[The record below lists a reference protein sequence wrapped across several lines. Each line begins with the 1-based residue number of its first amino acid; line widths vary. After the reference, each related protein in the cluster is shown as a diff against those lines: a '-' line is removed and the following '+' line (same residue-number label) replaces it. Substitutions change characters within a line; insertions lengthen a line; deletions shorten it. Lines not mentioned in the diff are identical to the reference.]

1 MRNLPVFCLVR
12 LSIGMGDSM
21 TKEKI
26 SLSIILIVVC
36 LIATGCGK
44 ESPAPDAGGQK
55 DVDERPQLHWHVS
68 HSPLSEQYEG
78 ATMADGKIYAY
89 RYVEGGADVSVFAA
103 DTVEQTA
110 SYGIPDVTEVMSIS
124 ASDSGQI
131 CLWGSTE
138 NGNALWQVSPDGD
151 IRTLEDIEVE
161 DLGLY
166 AELKNFY
173 ADSNGLYYIWY
184 TMHVPCAEVYE
195 DGEENVYTALDRIY
209 VKDQQMNTILYEQ
222 VPDSYSNRLLSMA
235 FDEEGIPVMLAK
247 DRDGYYVQRMRTAV
261 GEEYEPRRLEMGES
275 VDLERSGRFAH
286 TKEGLLYVQEGAL
299 YLYHLSD
306 FRNEKLLEL
315 AGVGIQEEDIIY
327 LGMDGSTI
335 EVIDNYRGL
344 GHSEYSVIAEGESPK
359 TQLTLGV
366 TMLQPE
372 MRRVIASFNRY
383 QDEVTIEPIV
393 YVEGWDYD
401 AGYGKLMLD
410 VIQGKAPDL
419 IAIYDENLARNGTYS
434 DLYAF
439 MQEDAEMKKE
449 DFVSNVLRVYEVNGR
464 LHTIAPS
471 FLVHTMWGAG
481 STVNGRKGIDAAE
494 MMRLLQS
501 KGGDVNSIDG
511 FSADEN
517 VLTTLCGL
525 NMDQFIDWS
534 EGTCDFTGNE
544 FQQIIDFT
552 KEYEGKPYES
562 LYRALRNGDVLL
574 TLGVVTSVEDYRLA
588 SELYGENVQ
597 FIGYPTGRGNG
608 SAAQFIGDLTINSKS
623 EHQKEAWEFVK
634 YYVQNGYGGTGF
646 PIVQERFDAVLEE
659 SLHET
664 MVPDEGGKS
673 SKVAKTGYTERDV
686 ISIHVFKCEP
696 EDVEAIRA
704 LVNDVSDKFQYHTEI
719 QKIIDEEVP
728 FYFNGQKGIEEVCK
742 TIQNR
747 VQLYLDE
754 K

>member
-1 MRNLPVFCLVR
+1 
-12 LSIGMGDSM
+12 M
-21 TKEKI
+21 TKKKI
-26 SLSIILIVVC
+26 SLSIILFVIC
-36 LIATGCGK
+36 LFVTGCGK
-44 ESPAPDAGGQK
+44 ENPSSASGVQKDPGGQK
-55 DVDERPQLHWHVS
+55 NPGGAAPLHWSVS

-78 ATMADGKIYAY
+78 ATMDGGKIYAY
-89 RYVEGGADVSVFAA
+89 RYVEGGVDVSVFAA

-110 SYGIPDVTEVMSIS
+110 SYGIPDVTEVISIS
-124 ASDSGQI
+124 ANDSEQI
-131 CLWGSTE
+131 CLWGSKE
-138 NGNALWQVSPDGD
+138 NGNALWQVSPNGD

-184 TMHVPCAEVYE
+184 TMSVPCAEVYE

-209 VKDQQMNTILYEQ
+209 IKDQQMNTILYEQ
-222 VPDSYSNRLLSMA
+222 IPDSYFNKLLSMA
-235 FDEEGIPVMLAK
+235 FDEEGIPVMLAR
-247 DRDGYYVQRMRTAV
+247 DEDGYYVQRMRTAV
-261 GEEYEPRRLEMGES
+261 GEKYEPRRLETGEF
-275 VDLERSGRFAH
+275 VNLERSGRFAH

-306 FRNEKLLEL
+306 SRNEKLLEL

-372 MRRVIASFNRY
+372 MRRVITSFNRY
-383 QDEVTIEPIV
+383 QNEVTIEPIV

-410 VIQGKAPDL
+410 IIQGKAPDL
-419 IAIYDENLARNGTYS
+419 ITIYDENLARNGTYS
-434 DLYAF
+434 DLYAL

-481 STVNGRKGIDAAE
+481 STVNVRKGIDAAE
-494 MMRLLQS
+494 MIRLLQS
-501 KGGDVNSIDG
+501 KGGDINSIDG
-511 FSADEN
+511 FSPDEN

-525 NMDQFIDWS
+525 SMDQFIDWS

-544 FQQIIDFT
+544 FQQIIDFA

-562 LYRALRNGDVLL
+562 LYRAIRNGDVLL
-574 TLGVVTSVEDYRLA
+574 TLGLITSVEDYRLA

-597 FIGYPTGRGNG
+597 FIGYPTGRGSG
-608 SAAQFIGDLTINSKS
+608 SAALFTGDSLAINSKS
-623 EHQKEAWEFVK
+623 EHQEEAWEFVK
-634 YYVQNGYGGTGF
+634 YYIQNGYSGTGF
-646 PIVQERFDAVLEE
+646 PIVQEQFDAVLEE

-664 MVPDEGGKS
+664 LMPDEDGKL

-686 ISIHVFKCEP
+686 ISIHIFKCEP

-704 LVNDVSDKFQYHTEI
+704 LVNDISDKFKYHTEI

-728 FYFNGQKGIEEVCK
+728 FYLNSQKGIEEVCK

-754 K
+754 RQ

>member
-1 MRNLPVFCLVR
+1 
-12 LSIGMGDSM
+12 M

-26 SLSIILIVVC
+26 SLSIILIVIC

-44 ESPAPDAGGQK
+44 KSPASDADGLK
-55 DVDERPQLHWHVS
+55 DMGKKPQLHWHVS

-89 RYVEGGADVSVFAA
+89 RYVEGGVDVSVFAA

-124 ASDSGQI
+124 VNDSEQVF
-131 CLWGSTE
+131 LWGSTE
-138 NGNALWQVSPDGD
+138 NGNALWQVSANGD

-173 ADSNGLYYIWY
+173 ADSNGLYYMWY

-195 DGEENVYTALDRIY
+195 DGEEDVYTALDRIY

-222 VPDSYSNRLLSMA
+222 VPDSYFNKLLSMA
-235 FDEEGIPVMLAK
+235 FDEEGIPVMLAR
-247 DRDGYYVQRMRTAV
+247 DEDGYYVQRMRTAV
-261 GEEYEPRRLEMGES
+261 GEGYEPRRLETGES
-275 VDLERSGRFAH
+275 VNLERSGRFAH

-315 AGVGIQEEDIIY
+315 AGVGIQEEDVIY

-366 TMLQPE
+366 TTLQPE
-372 MRRVIASFNRY
+372 MRRAITSFNRY
-383 QDEVTIEPIV
+383 QNEVTIEPIV
-393 YVEGWDYD
+393 YVEGWDYG

-410 VIQGKAPDL
+410 VVQGKAPDL
-419 IAIYDENLARNGTYS
+419 ITIYDENLARNGTYS

-449 DFVSNVLRVYEVNGR
+449 DFVSNILRVYEVNGR

-471 FLVHTMWGAG
+471 FLVHTMWGAD

-494 MMRLLQS
+494 MIRLLQN
-501 KGGDVNSIDG
+501 KGGDINSIDG

-534 EGTCDFTGNE
+534 EGTCDFTGSG
-544 FQQIIDFT
+544 FQQVIDFV

-574 TLGVVTSVEDYRLA
+574 TLGVMTSVEDYRLA

-597 FIGYPTGRGNG
+597 FIGYPTGSGNG
-608 SAAQFIGDLTINSKS
+608 SAAQFTGDSLAISSKS
-623 EHQKEAWEFVK
+623 EHQKQAWEFVK
-634 YYVQNGYGGTGF
+634 YYVQNGYSGTGF

-664 MVPDEGGKS
+664 LVPDEGGKS

-704 LVNDVSDKFQYHTEI
+704 LVNDVSDKFQYHTEV

>member
-1 MRNLPVFCLVR
+1 
-12 LSIGMGDSM
+12 M
-21 TKEKI
+21 TKKRI
-26 SLSIILIVVC
+26 SLLIILFVVF
-36 LIATGCGK
+36 LFVTGCGK
-44 ESPAPDAGGQK
+44 ENPSSASGVQKDPGGQNNPG
-55 DVDERPQLHWHVS
+55 VAAPIHWSVS

-89 RYVEGGADVSVFAA
+89 RYVEGGVDVSVFAA

-110 SYGIPDVTEVMSIS
+110 SYRIPDVTEVISIS
-124 ASDSGQI
+124 ANDSEQI

-138 NGNALWQVSPDGD
+138 NGNTLWQVSPNGD
-151 IRTLEDIEVE
+151 IRTIEDIEVE

-166 AELKNFY
+166 PELKNFY
-173 ADSNGLYYIWY
+173 ADSNGLYYVWY
-184 TMHVPCAEVYE
+184 EMAVPCAEVYE
-195 DGEENVYTALDRIY
+195 DGEKNVYTTLDRIY

-222 VPDSYSNRLLSMA
+222 IPDSYLNKLLSMA
-235 FDEEGIPVMLAK
+235 FDEEGIPVMLAR

-261 GEEYEPRRLEMGES
+261 GEEYEPRRLETGES
-275 VDLERSGRFAH
+275 VNLERSGRFAH

-306 FRNEKLLEL
+306 SRNEKLLEL

-372 MRRVIASFNRY
+372 MRRVITSFNRY
-383 QDEVTIEPIV
+383 QNEVTIEPIV

-410 VIQGKAPDL
+410 IIQGKAPDL
-419 IAIYDENLARNGTYS
+419 ITIYDENLARNGTYS

-439 MQEDAEMKKE
+439 MQEDAELKKE

-494 MMRLLQS
+494 MIRLLQS
-501 KGGDVNSIDG
+501 KGGDINSIDG
-511 FSADEN
+511 FSPDEN

-562 LYRALRNGDVLL
+562 LYRAIRNGDVLL
-574 TLGVVTSVEDYRLA
+574 TLGLITSVEGYRLA

-597 FIGYPTGRGNG
+597 FIGYPTGKGNG
-608 SAAQFIGDLTINSKS
+608 SAAQFTDSLAINSQS
-623 EHQKEAWEFVK
+623 GHQKEAWEFVK
-634 YYVQNGYGGTGF
+634 YYVQNGYSGTGF
-646 PIVQERFDAVLEE
+646 PIVQEQFDTVLEE
-659 SLHET
+659 SLHEILI
-664 MVPDEGGKS
+664 PDEDGKL

-686 ISIHVFKCEP
+686 ISIHIFKCEP
-696 EDVEAIRA
+696 EDVEAVRT
-704 LVNDVSDKFQYHTEI
+704 LVNDISDKFKYHTEI

-728 FYFNGQKGIEEVCK
+728 FYLNSQKGIEEVCK

-754 K
+754 RK

>member
-1 MRNLPVFCLVR
+1 
-12 LSIGMGDSM
+12 M
-21 TKEKI
+21 TKKKI
-26 SLSIILIVVC
+26 SLWLILLVIFLFV
-36 LIATGCGK
+36 TGCGK
-44 ESPAPDAGGQK
+44 ENPSSAPGVQKDPGGQK
-55 DVDERPQLHWHVS
+55 NPDGATPVHWSVS

-78 ATMADGKIYAY
+78 ATMAGGKIYAY
-89 RYVEGGADVSVFAA
+89 RYVEGGVDISVFAA

-110 SYGIPDVTEVMSIS
+110 SYQIPDVTEVISIS
-124 ASDSGQI
+124 VNDSEQI

-138 NGNALWQVSPDGD
+138 NGNTLWQVSPNGD
-151 IRTLEDIEVE
+151 IRTIEDIEVE
-161 DLGLY
+161 DLGLLPK
-166 AELKNFY
+166 LKNFY

-184 TMHVPCAEVYE
+184 TMRVPCAEVYE

-222 VPDSYSNRLLSMA
+222 IPDSYLNKLLSMA
-235 FDEEGIPVMLAK
+235 FDEEGIPVMLAR

-261 GEEYEPRRLEMGES
+261 GEEYEPRRLETGES
-275 VDLERSGRFAH
+275 VNLERSGRFAH

-306 FRNEKLLEL
+306 SRNEKLLEL

-372 MRRVIASFNRY
+372 MRRVITSFNRY
-383 QDEVTIEPIV
+383 QNEVTIEPIV

-410 VIQGKAPDL
+410 IIQGKAPDL
-419 IAIYDENLARNGTYS
+419 ITIYDENLARNGTYS

-439 MQEDAEMKKE
+439 MQEDAELKKE

-494 MMRLLQS
+494 MIRLLQS
-501 KGGDVNSIDG
+501 KGGDINSIDG
-511 FSADEN
+511 FSPDEN

-562 LYRALRNGDVLL
+562 LYRAIRNGDVLL
-574 TLGVVTSVEDYRLA
+574 TLGLITSVEDYRLA

-597 FIGYPTGRGNG
+597 FIGYPTGKGNG
-608 SAAQFIGDLTINSKS
+608 SAAQFTGDSLAINSKS

-634 YYVQNGYGGTGF
+634 YYIQNGYSGTGF
-646 PIVQERFDAVLEE
+646 PIVQEQFDTVLEE

-664 MVPDEGGKS
+664 LMPDEDGKL

-686 ISIHVFKCEP
+686 ISIRIFKCEP

-704 LVNDVSDKFQYHTEI
+704 LVNDISDKFKYYTEI

-728 FYFNGQKGIEEVCK
+728 FYLNSQKGIEEVCK

-754 K
+754 RQ

>member
-1 MRNLPVFCLVR
+1 
-12 LSIGMGDSM
+12 M
-21 TKEKI
+21 TKRKT
-26 SLSIILIVVC
+26 SLAIILVMIC
-36 LIATGCGK
+36 LWMTGCGTGNPSSASGVQ
-44 ESPAPDAGGQK
+44 EGSGGQTEP
-55 DVDERPQLHWHVS
+55 VGTPPLHWNVS

-89 RYVEGGADVSVFAA
+89 RYVEGGVDVSVFAA

-124 ASDSGQI
+124 VNDSGQI

-138 NGNALWQVSPDGD
+138 NGNALWQVSPNGD
-151 IRTLEDIEVE
+151 VRTLEDIEVE

-173 ADSNGLYYIWY
+173 ADSNGLYYMWY

-222 VPDSYSNRLLSMA
+222 VPDSYFNKLLSMA
-235 FDEEGIPVMLAK
+235 FDEEGIPVMLAR
-247 DRDGYYVQRMRTAV
+247 DEDGYYVQRMRTAV
-261 GEEYEPRRLEMGES
+261 GEGYEPRRLETGES
-275 VDLERSGRFAH
+275 VNLERSGRFAH

-306 FRNEKLLEL
+306 SRNEKLLEL
-315 AGVGIQEEDIIY
+315 AGVGIQEEDVIY

-372 MRRVIASFNRY
+372 MRRAITSFNRY

-410 VIQGKAPDL
+410 IMQGKAPDL
-419 IAIYDENLARNGTYS
+419 ITVYDDNLARNGTYS

-449 DFVSNVLRVYEVNGR
+449 DFVSSVLRVYEVNGR
-464 LHTIAPS
+464 LYAIAPS

-494 MMRLLQS
+494 MIRLLQS
-501 KGGDVNSIDG
+501 KGGDINSIDG
-511 FSADEN
+511 FSADES

-534 EGTCDFTGNE
+534 EGTCDFTGSG
-544 FQQIIDFT
+544 FQQVIDFV

-574 TLGVVTSVEDYRLA
+574 TLGLMTSVEDYRLA

-597 FIGYPTGRGNG
+597 FIGYPTGSGNG
-608 SAAQFIGDLTINSKS
+608 SAAQFTGDSLAISSKS

-664 MVPDEGGKS
+664 LAPGEDGKS

-686 ISIHVFKCEP
+686 ISIQVFKCEP

-704 LVNDVSDKFQYHTEI
+704 LVNDVSDKFQYHTEV

-747 VQLYLDE
+747 VQLYLKE
-754 K
+754 RQ

>member
-1 MRNLPVFCLVR
+1 MK
-12 LSIGMGDSM
+12 I
-21 TKEKI
+21 KEKI
-26 SLSIILIVVC
+26 SLSIILIVIC

-44 ESPAPDAGGQK
+44 KSPASDADGQK
-55 DVDERPQLHWHVS
+55 DMGEKPQLHWHVS

-78 ATMADGKIYAY
+78 ATMDGGKIYAY
-89 RYVEGGADVSVFAA
+89 RYVEGGVDISVFAA

-110 SYGIPDVTEVMSIS
+110 SYGIPDVTEVISIS
-124 ASDSGQI
+124 ANDSEQI

-138 NGNALWQVSPDGD
+138 NGNALWQVSPNGD
-151 IRTLEDIEVE
+151 IRTIEDIEVE
-161 DLGLY
+161 DLGLFPK
-166 AELKNFY
+166 LKNFY

-184 TMHVPCAEVYE
+184 TMRVPCAEVYE

-222 VPDSYSNRLLSMA
+222 IPDSYLNKLLSMA
-235 FDEEGIPVMLAK
+235 FDEEGIPVMLAR

-261 GEEYEPRRLEMGES
+261 GEKYEPRRLETGES
-275 VDLERSGRFAH
+275 VNLERSGRFAH

-306 FRNEKLLEL
+306 SRNEKLLEL

-372 MRRVIASFNRY
+372 MRRMIASFNRY
-383 QDEVTIEPIV
+383 QNEVTIEPIV

-410 VIQGKAPDL
+410 IIQGKAPDL
-419 IAIYDENLARNGTYS
+419 ITIYDENLARNGTYS

-439 MQEDAEMKKE
+439 MQEDAELKKE

-494 MMRLLQS
+494 MIRLLQS
-501 KGGDVNSIDG
+501 KGGDINSIDG

-525 NMDQFIDWS
+525 SMDQFIDWS

-574 TLGVVTSVEDYRLA
+574 TLGLMTSVEDYRLA

-608 SAAQFIGDLTINSKS
+608 SAAQFTGDSLAINSKS

-634 YYVQNGYGGTGF
+634 YYVQNGYSGTGF
-646 PIVQERFDAVLEE
+646 PIVQERFDSVLEE
-659 SLHET
+659 SLHE
-664 MVPDEGGKS
+664 MLVPDEDGKS

-686 ISIHVFKCEP
+686 ISIRIFKCEP

-704 LVNDVSDKFQYHTEI
+704 LVNDVSDKFEYHTEI

-728 FYFNGQKGIEEVCK
+728 FYLNGQKGIEEVCK

>member
-1 MRNLPVFCLVR
+1 
-12 LSIGMGDSM
+12 M
-21 TKEKI
+21 TKKRI
-26 SLSIILIVVC
+26 SLLIILFVVF
-36 LIATGCGK
+36 LFVTGCGK
-44 ESPAPDAGGQK
+44 ENPSSASGVQKDPGGQNNPG
-55 DVDERPQLHWHVS
+55 VAAPIHWSVS

-89 RYVEGGADVSVFAA
+89 RYVEGGVDISVFAA

-110 SYGIPDVTEVMSIS
+110 SYGIPDVTEVISIS
-124 ASDSGQI
+124 ANDSEQI

-138 NGNALWQVSPDGD
+138 NGNTLWQVSPNGD
-151 IRTLEDIEVE
+151 IRTLENIEVE

-195 DGEENVYTALDRIY
+195 DGEKNVYTALDRIY

-222 VPDSYSNRLLSMA
+222 IPDSYFNKLLSMA
-235 FDEEGIPVMLAK
+235 FDEEGIPVMLAR
-247 DRDGYYVQRMRTAV
+247 DEDGYYVQRMRTAV
-261 GEEYEPRRLEMGES
+261 GEEYEPRRLETGES
-275 VDLERSGRFAH
+275 VNLERSGRFAH

-306 FRNEKLLEL
+306 SRNEKLLEL

-372 MRRVIASFNRY
+372 MRRVITSFNRY
-383 QDEVTIEPIV
+383 QNEVTIEPIV
-393 YVEGWDYD
+393 YVEGWDYN

-410 VIQGKAPDL
+410 IMQGKAPDL
-419 IAIYDENLARNGTYS
+419 ITIYDENLARNGTYS

-439 MQEDAEMKKE
+439 MQEDAELKKE

-471 FLVHTMWGAG
+471 FLVYTMWGAG

-494 MMRLLQS
+494 MIQLLQS
-501 KGGDVNSIDG
+501 KGGDINSIDG

-534 EGTCDFTGNE
+534 EGTCDFTGIE
-544 FQQIIDFT
+544 FQQIIDFA

-562 LYRALRNGDVLL
+562 LYRAIRNGDVLL
-574 TLGVVTSVEDYRLA
+574 TLGLITSVEDYRLA

-597 FIGYPTGRGNG
+597 FIGYPTGKGNG
-608 SAAQFIGDLTINSKS
+608 SAAQFTDSLAINSQS
-623 EHQKEAWEFVK
+623 GHQKEAWEFVK
-634 YYVQNGYGGTGF
+634 YYVQNGYSGTGF
-646 PIVQERFDAVLEE
+646 PIVQEQFDTVLEE
-659 SLHET
+659 SLHE
-664 MVPDEGGKS
+664 MLIPDEDGKL

-686 ISIHVFKCEP
+686 ISIRIFKCEP
-696 EDVEAIRA
+696 EDVEAVRT
-704 LVNDVSDKFQYHTEI
+704 LVNDVSDKFKYHTEI

-728 FYFNGQKGIEEVCK
+728 FYLNGQKGIEEVCK

-754 K
+754 RK

>member
-1 MRNLPVFCLVR
+1 
-12 LSIGMGDSM
+12 M

-26 SLSIILIVVC
+26 SLSIILIAIC

-44 ESPAPDAGGQK
+44 KSPASDADGQK
-55 DVDERPQLHWHVS
+55 DMGEKPQLHWHVS

-78 ATMADGKIYAY
+78 ATMDGGKIYAY
-89 RYVEGGADVSVFAA
+89 RYVEGGVDVSVFAA

-110 SYGIPDVTEVMSIS
+110 SYRIPDVTEVISIS
-124 ASDSGQI
+124 ANDSEQI

-138 NGNALWQVSPDGD
+138 NGNTLWQVSPNGD
-151 IRTLEDIEVE
+151 IRTIEDIEVE

-166 AELKNFY
+166 PELKNFY
-173 ADSNGLYYIWY
+173 ADSNGLYYVWY
-184 TMHVPCAEVYE
+184 EMAVPCAEVYE
-195 DGEENVYTALDRIY
+195 DGEKNVYTTLDRIY

-222 VPDSYSNRLLSMA
+222 IPDSYLNKLLSMA
-235 FDEEGIPVMLAK
+235 FDEEGIPVMLAR

-261 GEEYEPRRLEMGES
+261 GEEYEPRRLETGES
-275 VDLERSGRFAH
+275 VNLERSGRFAH

-306 FRNEKLLEL
+306 SRNEKLLEL

-344 GHSEYSVIAEGESPK
+344 GHSEYSVITEGESPK

-372 MRRVIASFNRY
+372 MRRVITSFNRY
-383 QDEVTIEPIV
+383 QNEVTIEPIV
-393 YVEGWDYD
+393 YVEGWDYN

-410 VIQGKAPDL
+410 IIQGKAPDL
-419 IAIYDENLARNGTYS
+419 ITIYDENLARNGTYS

-439 MQEDAEMKKE
+439 MQEDAELKKE

-471 FLVHTMWGAG
+471 FLVYTMWGAG
-481 STVNGRKGIDAAE
+481 STVNGRKGIDAAD
-494 MMRLLQS
+494 MIQLLQS
-501 KGGDVNSIDG
+501 KGGDINSIEG

-544 FQQIIDFT
+544 FQQIIDFA

-562 LYRALRNGDVLL
+562 LYRAIRNGDVLL
-574 TLGVVTSVEDYRLA
+574 TLGLITSVEDYRLA
-588 SELYGENVQ
+588 SEMYGENVQ
-597 FIGYPTGRGNG
+597 FIGYPTGKGNG
-608 SAAQFIGDLTINSKS
+608 SAAQFTDSLAINSQS
-623 EHQKEAWEFVK
+623 GHQKEAWEFVK
-634 YYVQNGYGGTGF
+634 YYVQNGYSGTGF
-646 PIVQERFDAVLEE
+646 PIVQEQFDTVLEE

-664 MVPDEGGKS
+664 LVPDEDGKLS
-673 SKVAKTGYTERDV
+673 RVAKTGYTEWDV
-686 ISIHVFKCEP
+686 ISIRIFKCEP
-696 EDVEAIRA
+696 EDVEAVRT
-704 LVNDVSDKFQYHTEI
+704 LVNDISDKFKYHTEI

-728 FYFNGQKGIEEVCK
+728 FYLNSQKGIEEVCK

>member
-1 MRNLPVFCLVR
+1 MTKKKIR
-12 LSIGMGDSM
+12 LS
-21 TKEKI
+21 
-26 SLSIILIVVC
+26 LILFVIF
-36 LIATGCGK
+36 LFMTGCGK
-44 ESPAPDAGGQK
+44 ENPSFVPGGQK
-55 DVDERPQLHWHVS
+55 DPGGQKNPGGATPVHWSVS
-68 HSPLSEQYEG
+68 HSPMSEQYEG

-89 RYVEGGADVSVFAA
+89 RYVEGGVDISVFAA

-110 SYGIPDVTEVMSIS
+110 SYGIPDVTEVISIS
-124 ASDSGQI
+124 ANDSEQI

-138 NGNALWQVSPDGD
+138 NGNTLWQVSPNGD
-151 IRTLEDIEVE
+151 IRTIEDIEVE
-161 DLGLY
+161 DLGLFP
-166 AELKNFY
+166 ELKNFY

-184 TMHVPCAEVYE
+184 EMAVPCAEVYE

-222 VPDSYSNRLLSMA
+222 VPDSYLNKLLSMA
-235 FDEEGIPVMLAK
+235 FDEEGIPVMLAR

-261 GEEYEPRRLEMGES
+261 GEEYEPCRLETGES
-275 VDLERSGRFAH
+275 VNLERSGRFAH

-306 FRNEKLLEL
+306 SRNEKLLEL

-372 MRRVIASFNRY
+372 MRRMITSFNRY
-383 QDEVTIEPIV
+383 QNEVTIEPIV

-410 VIQGKAPDL
+410 IIQGKAPDL
-419 IAIYDENLARNGTYS
+419 ITIYDENLARNGTYS

-471 FLVHTMWGAG
+471 FLVYTMWGAG

-494 MMRLLQS
+494 MIQLLQS
-501 KGGDVNSIDG
+501 KGGDINSIDG

-525 NMDQFIDWS
+525 SMDQFIDWS
-534 EGTCDFTGNE
+534 EGTCDFTGKE
-544 FQQIIDFT
+544 FQQIIDFA

-562 LYRALRNGDVLL
+562 LYRAIRNGDVLL
-574 TLGVVTSVEDYRLA
+574 TLGLINSVEDYRLA

-597 FIGYPTGRGNG
+597 FIGYPTGRGSG
-608 SAAQFIGDLTINSKS
+608 SAAQFTGDSLAINSKS

-634 YYVQNGYGGTGF
+634 YYIQNGYSGTGF
-646 PIVQERFDAVLEE
+646 PIVQEQFDTVLEE

-664 MVPDEGGKS
+664 LVPDEDGKL
-673 SKVAKTGYTERDV
+673 SKVAKTGYTEKDV
-686 ISIHVFKCEP
+686 ISIHIFKCEP

-704 LVNDVSDKFQYHTEI
+704 LVNDISDKFKYHTEI

-728 FYFNGQKGIEEVCK
+728 FYLNGQKGIEEVCK
-742 TIQNR
+742 IIQNR

-754 K
+754 RQ